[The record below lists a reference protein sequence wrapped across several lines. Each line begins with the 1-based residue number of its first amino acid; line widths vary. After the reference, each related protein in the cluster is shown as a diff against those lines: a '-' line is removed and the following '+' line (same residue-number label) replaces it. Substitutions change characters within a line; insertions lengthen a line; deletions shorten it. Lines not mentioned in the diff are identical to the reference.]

1 MSLYPIGLIMPR
13 KDFNTINLV
22 FRRMLLIHFPKQ
34 QHFSFLD
41 DLLIEICFLNKY
53 KLDIMLIIVILIITV
68 IKLDML
74 SKSMKLRHSNLNT
87 TVTMV
92 NGNVMKDDKI
102 LSVSLSL

>member
-13 KDFNTINLV
+13 KDLNTRNLV
-22 FRRMLLIHFPKQ
+22 FRMMLLMHFPKQ
-34 QHFSFLD
+34 QHFSLVD
-41 DLLIEICFLNKY
+41 DLLLEICFLIMY
-53 KLDIMLIIVILIITV
+53 RLDKRLKIVILTVTV

-92 NGNVMKDDKI
+92 NGTVMNDDKI

>member
-1 MSLYPIGLIMPR
+1 M
-13 KDFNTINLV
+13 K
-22 FRRMLLIHFPKQ
+22 
-34 QHFSFLD
+34 
-41 DLLIEICFLNKY
+41 
-53 KLDIMLIIVILIITV
+53 IVILTVTV

-92 NGNVMKDDKI
+92 NGTVMNDDKI

>member
-1 MSLYPIGLIMPR
+1 MYR
-13 KDFNTINLV
+13 
-22 FRRMLLIHFPKQ
+22 
-34 QHFSFLD
+34 LD
-41 DLLIEICFLNKY
+41 KRLK
-53 KLDIMLIIVILIITV
+53 IVILTVTV

-92 NGNVMKDDKI
+92 NGTVMNDDKI